1 MRSTS
6 SAAAAAS
13 ARRSAR
19 ALLALG
25 TLALARGSLRMLPRL
40 NIVGSITVSGISS
53 GADLSAQFLVAN
65 SDIVNGSAVFAGQA
79 YGCAI
84 MRFDAEPEFSCADV
98 PDGPGCAG
106 MPWGPAPCV
115 GCDVGLTLAYDHCK
129 QTPNITASPAAIGRL
144 VAYARAAEA
153 AGDIP
158 PLAGLAS
165 ASVYLFRGTKD
176 NTYRNGSVNATM
188 ATFAALG
195 VPLSSMRFDANVP
208 AAHCWPTADAAVP
221 ASSCGGGPGGPPAME
236 NCGFDG
242 AGAALQ
248 QLYGGGL
255 VAPANISAFDPNN
268 LLMFYQFHY
277 YQEASWAGQGRQ
289 GWLYQPQ
296 RCQQGHPCRLHIA
309 LHGCGMSASNSAMG
323 MNFVMHTGLN
333 AWADANDMAVL
344 YPQQGGFIDFNRT
357 ATTPQLSGACFD
369 GYGQTGVD
377 YAQTT
382 APQMLAI
389 RNMIAALRGGN
400 VGSSF
405 APRRRREE

>member
-144 VAYARAAEA
+144 VAYASAA
-153 AGDIP
+153 
-158 PLAGLAS
+158 
-165 ASVYLFRGTKD
+165 YT
-176 NTYRNGSVNATM
+176 
-188 ATFAALG
+188 
-195 VPLSSMRFDANVP
+195 
-208 AAHCWPTADAAVP
+208 
-221 ASSCGGGPGGPPAME
+221 
-236 NCGFDG
+236 
-242 AGAALQ
+242 
-248 QLYGGGL
+248 
-255 VAPANISAFDPNN
+255 
-268 LLMFYQFHY
+268 
-277 YQEASWAGQGRQ
+277 
-289 GWLYQPQ
+289 
-296 RCQQGHPCRLHIA
+296 
-309 LHGCGMSASNSAMG
+309 
-323 MNFVMHTGLN
+323 
-333 AWADANDMAVL
+333 
-344 YPQQGGFIDFNRT
+344 
-357 ATTPQLSGACFD
+357 
-369 GYGQTGVD
+369 
-377 YAQTT
+377 
-382 APQMLAI
+382 
-389 RNMIAALRGGN
+389 
-400 VGSSF
+400 
-405 APRRRREE
+405 